1 MSANMPAPA
10 PPQTEEQK
18 KMAEQQRILDMNLAS
33 AREHMK
39 LELKDEFVRRYRP
52 EEDDQN

>member
-52 EEDDQN
+52 EEDQN